1 MVGAHQNLSGSPDLT
16 TPLFRDG
23 LRQGP
28 RKVTK
33 IGGSKRGRL
42 WRAREREPITG
53 VWGRSPQWG
62 PGAEPLVRG
71 SGGRIPP
78 EAEKLFA
85 FRRPLEAANLPLFS
99 LYCRLSKLLKF
110 SIQHWQWGIDLG
122 VTWVC
127 VHDLTWHQNDLKVDK
142 VTTWLDLTWLS

>member
-1 MVGAHQNLSGSPDLT
+1 MLQ
-16 TPLFRDG
+16 DG
-23 LRQGP
+23 HGHDCAANSIDANQGP

-33 IGGSKRGRL
+33 SGGSKRGRL
-42 WRAREREPITG
+42 WRAREREPITDL
-53 VWGRSPQWG
+53 
-62 PGAEPLVRG
+62 GAEPLVRG
-71 SGGRIPP
+71 SGGETPP
-78 EAEKLFA
+78 EAEKPFA

-110 SIQHWQWGIDLG
+110 SIQHWQWGMDLG

-142 VTTWLDLTWLS
+142 VTTSWLDLKFSWLKSATCTTTIIV